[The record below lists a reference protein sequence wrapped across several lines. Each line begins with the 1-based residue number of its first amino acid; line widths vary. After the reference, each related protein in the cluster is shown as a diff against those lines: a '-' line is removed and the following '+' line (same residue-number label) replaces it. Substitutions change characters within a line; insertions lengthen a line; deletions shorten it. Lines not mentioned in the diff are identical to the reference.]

1 MTSGFTVPGLEESQ
15 NSLCGAQSKQ
25 EILFRFKA
33 LRRTFGVKDWL
44 FFYGTKVPFTLYSY
58 ENKVSVDSRQGWR
71 LIWVGILLR
80 LFVTRPNGCLTSLAK
95 SETNLCGKGLSRRW
109 PN

>member
-1 MTSGFTVPGLEESQ
+1 MVESQ
-15 NSLCGAQSKQ
+15 AGGYVQP
-25 EILFRFKA
+25 
-33 LRRTFGVKDWL
+33 LRCLYSETYGGTPQITGCL
-44 FFYGTKVPFTLYSY
+44 SPYGTKVPFTLYSY

>member
-1 MTSGFTVPGLEESQ
+1 MTSGCTVPGLEQSK
-15 NSLCGAQSKQ
+15 NFLCGAQSKQ

-33 LRRTFGVKDWL
+33 LQRTFGVKDWL

-80 LFVTRPNGCLTSLAK
+80 LFVTRPNGCFNFSGQTKPNLA
-95 SETNLCGKGLSRRW
+95 GRVLSRRW